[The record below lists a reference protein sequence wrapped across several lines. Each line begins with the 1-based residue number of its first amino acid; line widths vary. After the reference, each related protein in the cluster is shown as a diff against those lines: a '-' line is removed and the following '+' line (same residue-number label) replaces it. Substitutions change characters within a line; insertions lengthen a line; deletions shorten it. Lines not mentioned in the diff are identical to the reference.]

1 MPPAATLPETSQTT
15 VDRTRE
21 ILWRDDYA
29 SQALGIRLVEVRAG
43 YCRAEMQVRRD
54 MLNGFGI
61 IHGGM
66 LTTFA
71 DTAMAFASN
80 SHGEMAVATSLGM
93 DFIASAR
100 EGETLT
106 TEVREISRTRRT
118 GLYDATITAA
128 DGRLVAV
135 MRGRV
140 QRLAGKPVGGN

>member
-1 MPPAATLPETSQTT
+1 MPQEAVEEHGQETAERVTATL
-15 VDRTRE
+15 
-21 ILWRDDYA
+21 WRNDYA
-29 SQALGIRLVEVRAG
+29 SQALGIRLIEVRAG

-80 SHGEMAVATSLGM
+80 SHGEMAVATSLGI
-93 DFIASAR
+93 DFVASAR
-100 EGETLT
+100 EGETLS
-106 TEVREISRTRRT
+106 TEVRELSRTRRT

-128 DGRLVAV
+128 DGRLIAT